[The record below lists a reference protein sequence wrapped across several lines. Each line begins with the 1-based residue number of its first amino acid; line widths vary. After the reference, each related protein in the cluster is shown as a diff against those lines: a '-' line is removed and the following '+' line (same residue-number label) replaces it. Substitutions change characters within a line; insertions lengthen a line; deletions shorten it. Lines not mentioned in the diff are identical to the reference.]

1 MTSKYAVALIIDY
14 NYMNLVQLDYII
26 AKQDR
31 REKIKIDYKKILYT
45 DKRFLINIIFSRLSE
60 YCNLVKYIVI
70 FVKSAAVQKIY
81 VAL

>member
-14 NYMNLVQLDYII
+14 NYINLVQLDYII

-60 YCNLVKYIVI
+60 YCSLVKYIVI